1 MRIQATQLID
11 LDSLLTSNTS
21 IPDPSA
27 RHMLVFSV
35 LLDLQLSDKYLC
47 ACFDTGVVVARL
59 CKRSDRGLVN
69 TSGPGDGRGKV
80 VGRDAVM
87 IEDSRHPQVGRPTW
101 PVAKRVIRQD
111 LDSRVHPAGT
121 HLGGR
126 YIEKIRVTD
135 GASVV
140 DEYRVSKLSKEEQ
153 AEEER
158 RNNTALVR
166 ERNNYN
172 PKFMSGA
179 SQ

>member
-47 ACFDTGVVVARL
+47 ACFDTGVVVTRL
-59 CKRSDRGLVN
+59 CKRSDRRLVN
-69 TSGPGDGRGKV
+69 TSGPRDGRGKV

-87 IEDSRHPQVGRPTW
+87 IEDSRHPEVGRPTW

-111 LDSRVHPAGT
+111 LDSRVHSAGT

-126 YIEKIRVTD
+126 YVEMRVTD

-153 AEEER
+153 EEEER
-158 RNNTALVR
+158 RNDTALVR
-166 ERNNYN
+166 EHRYN
-172 PKFMSGA
+172 PNFISGA